1 MVKFMGESFQERGKM
16 FNYKRIVLK
25 LSGEALAG
33 PKKTGLDDETIE
45 KICTS
50 IKKVHDSGIEVAIVV
65 GGGNFWRG
73 RSSTNIERASSD
85 HMGMLGTVIN
95 ALRIQAS
102 LEEMGVET
110 RVQTAIQMQEVAEP
124 YIRRRAIR
132 HIEKGRIVIF
142 GAGTGLP
149 YFSTDTTAA
158 LRALEIGA
166 DCILV
171 GKTGTDAVY
180 DKDPNLYDDAK
191 KLTSLTFKQVL
202 NMGLTVMDST
212 ATSLAMDN
220 DMPII
225 VFGID
230 EPTNMEKLVKGQ
242 DLGTLITAKDNNIQ

>member
-1 MVKFMGESFQERGKM
+1 M
-16 FNYKRIVLK
+16 FSYQRIILK
-25 LSGEALAG
+25 LSGEAMAG
-33 PKKTGLDDETIE
+33 PQKTGLDDETIDR
-45 KICTS
+45 ICRS
-50 IKKVHDSGIEVAIVV
+50 IQAIHDKGLEIAIVV

-73 RSSTNIERASSD
+73 RSSANIDRASSD

-95 ALRIQAS
+95 ALRLQAS
-102 LEEMGVET
+102 LEALGLET

-124 YIRRRAIR
+124 YIRRRAQH

-180 DKDPNLYDDAK
+180 DKDPNRFQDAQ
-191 KLTSLTFKQVL
+191 KLPELTYREVL
-202 NMGLTVMDST
+202 TRNLQIMDST

-220 DMPII
+220 HLPII
-225 VFGID
+225 IFGID
-230 EPTNMEKLVKGQ
+230 DPKNMERVVAGEKI
-242 DLGTLITAKDNNIQ
+242 GTRITG

>member
-1 MVKFMGESFQERGKM
+1 M
-16 FNYKRIVLK
+16 FSYQRIILK
-25 LSGEALAG
+25 LSGEAMAG
-33 PKKTGLDDETIE
+33 PQKTGLDDDTIDR
-45 KICTS
+45 ICRS
-50 IKKVHDSGIEVAIVV
+50 IQAIHDKGLEIAIVV

-73 RSSTNIERASSD
+73 RSSANIDRASSD

-95 ALRIQAS
+95 ALRLQAS
-102 LEEMGVET
+102 LEALGLET

-124 YIRRRAIR
+124 YIRRRAQH

-180 DKDPNLYDDAK
+180 DKDPNRFKDAQ
-191 KLTSLTFKQVL
+191 KLPELTYREVL
-202 NMGLTVMDST
+202 TRNLQIMDST

-220 DMPII
+220 HLPII
-225 VFGID
+225 IFGID
-230 EPTNMEKLVKGQ
+230 DPKNMERVVAGEKI
-242 DLGTLITAKDNNIQ
+242 GTRITG